1 MKNNIQVLR
10 ERMNLTQQALSKS
23 VGIPYQSIV
32 NYELGRREPNSKAMA
47 ILEKFFGVSSAVLR
61 GEEEIPNAEPNLQ
74 NDTLARNLRR
84 LRLKTG
90 MTQRDLAECTGLSY
104 AAIRS
109 YEAGGREPGS
119 RAMAIL
125 EDFFQVSGK
134 YLRGETE
141 TRTTFNGKLDSTFE
155 QSVYKTLS
163 KRIKSLRK
171 NSGLNQNEFAQLLAV
186 DQTAVSQWETGK
198 TLPGFKQC
206 IKIAKILNCSLD
218 SLVNESTDMKCLSK
232 ESDKSEERLSD
243 IELQQNAYIRFD
255 RSELALLYNLVHKE
269 IMCAERLAD
278 IYDLSGKG
286 NEDVKGELLKL
297 AVKII
302 EMKEL

>member
-32 NYELGRREPNSKAMA
+32 NYELGRREPNSKAMSA
-47 ILEKFFGVSSAVLR
+47 LEKFFGVSGAVLR
-61 GEEEIPNAEPNLQ
+61 GEEGIPNAEPNLQ
-74 NDTLARNLRR
+74 NDALARTLRR

-109 YEAGGREPGS
+109 YEAGRREPGS
-119 RAMAIL
+119 RAMALL
-125 EDFFQVSGK
+125 EEFFEVSGA
-134 YLRGETE
+134 YLRG
-141 TRTTFNGKLDSTFE
+141 G
-155 QSVYKTLS
+155 
-163 KRIKSLRK
+163 
-171 NSGLNQNEFAQLLAV
+171 
-186 DQTAVSQWETGK
+186 
-198 TLPGFKQC
+198 
-206 IKIAKILNCSLD
+206 
-218 SLVNESTDMKCLSK
+218 
-232 ESDKSEERLSD
+232 EERMPGVTKQSSNS
-243 IELQQNAYIRFD
+243 QHFTP
-255 RSELALLYNLVHKE
+255 SEIDLLYNLVHKE

-278 IYDLSGKG
+278 IYDLSGKA

-302 EMKEL
+302 EMKEYGNEKV